1 MTDSDHTP
9 RLHLSAG
16 IRALDDV
23 SEIRPD
29 AHAPR
34 ETDATAFISHRSDAT
49 SGR

>member
-9 RLHLSAG
+9 RPHLIAG

-23 SEIRPD
+23 SEIHPD

-34 ETDATAFISHRSDAT
+34 EMDATAFVSHRSDAI